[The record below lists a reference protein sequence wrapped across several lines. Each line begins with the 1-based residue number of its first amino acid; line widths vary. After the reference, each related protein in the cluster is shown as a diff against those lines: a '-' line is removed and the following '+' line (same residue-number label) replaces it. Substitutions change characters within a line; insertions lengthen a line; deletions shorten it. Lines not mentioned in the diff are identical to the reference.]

1 MRGCFLRSRRTREDE
16 KSDNKISRHALE
28 YGVPSLPEESTLSP
42 RVLIVM
48 PDQWPRALLRAALR
62 QEGYDAVGTRN
73 IDSAFRI
80 RSDEPDRGPIRLVVV
95 DQAALKGAEGRLER
109 LLARH
114 NAPPTLLLAR
124 PTLAIPPGP
133 WDLVLQ
139 RPVSVGDIVSA
150 AQTLVQLSPEDRHP
164 LD

>member
-1 MRGCFLRSRRTREDE
+1 
-16 KSDNKISRHALE
+16 
-28 YGVPSLPEESTLSP
+28 
-42 RVLIVM
+42 VLIVM

-62 QEGYDAVGTRN
+62 EDGYDAVGTRN
-73 IDSAFRI
+73 LDSALRI
-80 RSDEPDRGPIRLVVV
+80 RPEEPDRGPIRLVVV
-95 DQAALKGAEGRLER
+95 DQAALKGAEDELER

-114 NAPPTLLLAR
+114 NAPSTLLLAR
-124 PTLAIPPGP
+124 PTLAVPPGR

-150 AQTLVQLSPEDRHP
+150 TQTLVPLSPDDRHP